1 MIKSIQDEL
10 SFHKQEVHVLR
21 TEKTQ
26 LEQNLTLQ
34 TQDVRKTLT
43 NELFKVEE
51 DIKRHFSHQKQENAR
66 YQQQI
71 TAFRGEKTALDMQM
85 VELERRMAN
94 LEKHLG
100 CGQHY

>member
-1 MIKSIQDEL
+1 MIKAIQDDL
-10 SFHKQEVHVLR
+10 AFNKQEVQVLR
-21 TEKTQ
+21 QEKSS

-34 TQDVRKTLT
+34 TQDVRKTLQ

-51 DIKRHFSHQKQENAR
+51 DIKRHFAHQKQENAR

-85 VELERRMAN
+85 LELERRMTT
-94 LEKHLG
+94 LEQTLG
-100 CGQHY
+100 GAV

>member
-1 MIKSIQDEL
+1 MIRSIQDDL
-10 SFHKQEVHVLR
+10 QFHKSEVSALKV
-21 TEKTQ
+21 EKTQ
-26 LEQNLTLQ
+26 LEQSLTLQ

-51 DIKRHFSHQKQENAR
+51 DIKRHFAHQKQESAR

-85 VELERRMAN
+85 LELERRMGT
-94 LEKHLG
+94 LEHQVG
-100 CGQHY
+100 GA

>member
-1 MIKSIQDEL
+1 MIKAIQDDL
-10 SFHKQEVHVLR
+10 AFNKQEVQVLR
-21 TEKTQ
+21 QEKSS

-34 TQDVRKTLT
+34 TQDVRKTLQ

-51 DIKRHFSHQKQENAR
+51 DIKRHFAHQKQENAR

-85 VELERRMAN
+85 LELERRMTT
-94 LEKHLG
+94 LEQTLG
-100 CGQHY
+100 GTV

>member
-1 MIKSIQDEL
+1 MIRSIKDDLQ
-10 SFHKQEVHVLR
+10 FHKSEVQALKQE
-21 TEKTQ
+21 KIQ
-26 LEQNLTLQ
+26 LETSLTLQ

-51 DIKRHFSHQKQENAR
+51 DIKRHFAHQKQENAR

-85 VELERRMAN
+85 LELERRMST
-94 LEKHLG
+94 LELSIG
-100 CGQHY
+100 AG